1 MNSPRPALASCS
13 GDWIR
18 TPNPRFLTHVGQAF
32 RPAAGLPPGA
42 PRRSAAAARKGCPTS
57 STERGFSRFRRDPL
71 LASLAAVLLMSLPA
85 AAQTKTWNAPKTPD
99 GQPDLQGTW
108 TNATITPLERPDDL
122 AGKEFL
128 TSQEAA
134 EYEKRIAQANNAD
147 RRDLPPE
154 NDVGLAYN
162 DFWYNRGTKIV
173 GTRRTSLIV
182 DPPDGKVPPLTPQAQ
197 KKQDDLRAAARG
209 HASDGPESRALT
221 ERCLLWPTAG
231 PPMLPSFYNNN
242 YQIVQGPGYVAIL
255 VEMIHDVRVIPLDGR
270 PHVSG
275 NVRQWMGD
283 SRGHWEGNTLV
294 VDTTNFT
301 DKTRF
306 RGADEKM
313 HLVERFTRVD
323 ANTIMYEFTV
333 DDPTAFTRSWRAQV
347 PMRRTES
354 PVYEYACHEGN
365 YAMAGMLAGARAD
378 EKAAANA
385 AKTGSK

>member
-1 MNSPRPALASCS
+1 
-13 GDWIR
+13 
-18 TPNPRFLTHVGQAF
+18 
-32 RPAAGLPPGA
+32 
-42 PRRSAAAARKGCPTS
+42 
-57 STERGFSRFRRDPL
+57 
-71 LASLAAVLLMSLPA
+71 MSLPA

>member
-1 MNSPRPALASCS
+1 MHWQRPAL
-13 GDWIR
+13 
-18 TPNPRFLTHVGQAF
+18 VG
-32 RPAAGLPPGA
+32 
-42 PRRSAAAARKGCPTS
+42 
-57 STERGFSRFRRDPL
+57 
-71 LASLAAVLLMSLPA
+71 LAAVLVVGLPA
-85 AAQTKTWNAPKTPD
+85 SAQTRTWNAPKTAD

-108 TNATITPLERPDDL
+108 TNATITPLERPADL

-134 EYEKRIAQANNAD
+134 EYEKRIAQTNNAD

-154 NDVGLAYN
+154 GDVGLAYN

-182 DPPDGKVPPLTPQAQ
+182 DPPDGKVPPLTSAAQQKQAE
-197 KKQDDLRAAARG
+197 LRAAAVG

-242 YQIVQGPGYVAIL
+242 YQIVQSPGYVTIL
-255 VEMIHDVRVIPLDGR
+255 VEMIHDARVIPLDGR
-270 PHVSG
+270 PHVSA

-294 VDTTNFT
+294 VDTTNFN

-323 ANTIMYEFTV
+323 ADTIRYEFTV
-333 DDPTAFTRSWRAQV
+333 DDPTAFTKSWTAQL
-347 PMRRTES
+347 PMKKTES

-365 YAMAGMLAGARAD
+365 YAMAGMLAGARAE
-378 EKAAANA
+378 EKAAADA
-385 AKTGSK
+385 AKNGSN